1 MKTSVELKQE
11 RASKMTAQSELVGV
25 AKADKNRSLTA
36 DENVA
41 FDAFQTEIERLDTE
55 IERAVKFEANAARMS
70 ANGKTIGAPIIAVG
84 EEKEERFSISQM
96 IRNCSEGLP
105 QRASE
110 SSLMDQANDELL
122 ANGKAIGSGK
132 RIALPASMLYRA
144 QTVTGDSGAKGGALV
159 ETSKQIIMPLLSNLT
174 LEGLGAKVYSGL
186 VGDVDLISGESF
198 AFDYATE
205 NGTATDKTAG
215 YAGPTLTAKRLT
227 GVVKISNRLLAQTSP
242 QAEANI
248 YELIGQG
255 INASMVRAA
264 INGST
269 NGPEGLYDTAGNVQ
283 AGTAADPTWADVVGL
298 ETLIRSENATKENLY
313 YLSDPALMGKLKT
326 TKKDAGSGIYLVGEN
341 GLLNGKNY
349 LDTTL
354 AATLDA
360 GASHPLIYGD
370 FAQMAI
376 GFWSGVQMTI
386 DPYTLAAEGFTRVIF
401 NIYND
406 VVLANPKAFAIRKN
420 FTI

>member
-1 MKTSVELKQE
+1 MKNSVELKQE
-11 RASKMTAQSELVGV
+11 RASKMKAQSDLVGV
-25 AKADKNRSLTA
+25 AKADQNRNLTA
-36 DENVA
+36 EENVK
-41 FDAFQTEIERLDTE
+41 FDGFQAEIERLDAD
-55 IERAVKFEANAARMS
+55 ILRAEQFEANEARMS
-70 ANGKTIGAPIIAVG
+70 KAGETVGAPAVVKSV
-84 EEKEERFSISQM
+84 KEERFSLSQM
-96 IRNCSEGLP
+96 IRNASEGVA
-105 QRASE
+105 QRSAE
-110 SSLMDQANDELL
+110 SALIDKANEELR
-122 ANGKAIGSGK
+122 ANGKEVVSGK
-132 RIALPASMLYRA
+132 RIALPSSMLYRA
-144 QTVTGDSGAKGGALV
+144 QSVTGDSGANGGALV
-159 ETSKQIIMPLLSNLT
+159 ETKKQIVMPLLSNLT

-215 YAGPTLTAKRLT
+215 FDGPTLSPKRLT

-248 YELIGQG
+248 YALIGQG
-255 INASMVRAA
+255 INAAMVKAA
-264 INGST
+264 ISGST
-269 NGPEGLYDTAGNVQ
+269 NGPTGLYDSAGNVQ
-283 AGTAADPTWADVVGL
+283 AGAAGAPTWDDVVGL
-298 ETLIRSENATKENLY
+298 ETLIKSSNATKDNLY

-341 GLLNGKNY
+341 GLLNGKKY

-354 AATLDA
+354 AGTLDA

-370 FAQMAI
+370 FSQMAI
-376 GFWSGVQMTI
+376 GFWSGVQMTV
-386 DPYTLAAEGFTRVIF
+386 DPYTLAAEGYTRVIF

-406 VVLANPKAFAIRKN
+406 VQLANAKAFAIRKN